1 LYKDALD
8 ALQPYRKQ
16 TVSYSM
22 GSPHTPAEE
31 NCKMLK
37 RRLTVVINQT
47 EEIPGVGAQHSH
59 TCLSE

>member
-1 LYKDALD
+1 
-8 ALQPYRKQ
+8 
-16 TVSYSM
+16 M